1 MINLKSGL
9 GKKEIS
15 QFQYII
21 VDLVDTYGDFYV
33 TKNNL
38 RLFIKDNMD
47 VLLDGLKK
55 GDKIA
60 IDDAGSGVAIVTG
73 YSDNSPRKYLKILT
87 KDLKDVDALLKI
99 VYWNVKEDL
108 YCKLKNT
115 NPLRE
120 VLLSGGFKFAGGR
133 GKESLLLHKAIEQRE
148 STRQNFSKDED
159 SE

>member
-1 MINLKSGL
+1 MIQFKSGL

-15 QFQYII
+15 QVQSII

-47 VLLDGLKK
+47 VLLDCLKK

-60 IDDAGSGVAIVTG
+60 FDDSGVAIVTG

-87 KDLKDVDALLKI
+87 NDLKDVDALLKI

-108 YCKLKNT
+108 YCKIKNI
-115 NPLRE
+115 NPLKD
-120 VLLSGGFKFAGGR
+120 VLLSGGFKFMGGR
-133 GKESLLLHKAIEQRE
+133 GKEVLLMHKAIEQRE
-148 STRQNFSKDED
+148 PTQKNYSKDKDED
-159 SE
+159 

>member
-1 MINLKSGL
+1 MIHFKTGL
-9 GKKEIS
+9 GKKEVSQIQSIIS
-15 QFQYII
+15 
-21 VDLVDTYGDFYV
+21 DLVDTYGDFYL

-38 RLFIKDNMD
+38 RLMIKDNMD
-47 VLLDGLKK
+47 VLLDCLKK

-60 IDDAGSGVAIVTG
+60 IDDAGSGVAIITG

-87 KDLKDVDALLKI
+87 KDLKEIDALLKI

-108 YCKLKNT
+108 YCKLKNI
-115 NPLRE
+115 NPLKD

-148 STRQNFSKDED
+148 PTRQNFSKDKDED
-159 SE
+159 